1 MIAGLP
7 GTGIGGVFYILLAL
21 WMPVRELWRAAN
33 GRRDLEK
40 RRIMRTQGVLTLL
53 MLPAILA
60 AGWAAGWL
68 FWALVPHAI
77 SASVG
82 ATSAGSSGAVRN
94 VLRLWPVV
102 LTLAT
107 LIFVYLALRAV
118 QVVLRR
124 RAHRYRRT
132 PQPPVGLSERS
143 AALWRAVVTARARSL
158 PRLTLIEQAL
168 RALDRADQ
176 ARQRLE
182 EEEPPLCTE
191 KEEADDRYRLVR
203 VERESRDLFVS
214 LWTGMQLGR
223 DTKPPGGDKI

>member
-21 WMPVRELWRAAN
+21 WMAVCELWRAAN
-33 GRRDLEK
+33 GRRDPEK
-40 RRIMRTQGVLTLL
+40 RRIMRTQGVLTLF

-68 FWALVPHAI
+68 FWAFVPHAI
-77 SASVG
+77 SATDG
-82 ATSAGSSGAVRN
+82 ATSAGSSRAVRN

-107 LIFVYLALRAV
+107 LVFVYLALRAV

-124 RAHRYRRT
+124 RAHHYRRP

-143 AALWRAVVTARARSL
+143 AALWYAVVSARSRSL

-182 EEEPPLCTE
+182 EEEPPLCAQ
-191 KEEADDRYRLVR
+191 KEETDHRYRLVR
-203 VERESRDLFVS
+203 VERESRELFVS
-214 LWTGMQLGR
+214 LWTRMQLGR
-223 DTKPPGGDKI
+223 STEPPGDDWS

>member
-7 GTGIGGVFYILLAL
+7 GTGISGVFYILLAL

-33 GRRDLEK
+33 GRRDPEK
-40 RRIMRTQGVLTLL
+40 QRIMRTQGVLTLF

-77 SASVG
+77 SAGDG
-82 ATSAGSSGAVRN
+82 AVSAGSSGAARN

-107 LIFVYLALRAV
+107 LVFVYLALRAV
-118 QVVLRR
+118 QVVLRG
-124 RAHRYRRT
+124 RALRSRRT
-132 PQPPVGLSERS
+132 PQAPVGLSERS
-143 AALWRAVVTARARSL
+143 TALWRAVVTARVRSL

-176 ARQRLE
+176 ARRRLE
-182 EEEPPLCTE
+182 EEGPPLYAE
-191 KEEADDRYRLVR
+191 KEETDHRSRLVH
-203 VERESRDLFVS
+203 VERESRELFVS

-223 DTKPPGGDKI
+223 DAEPPRGDKI